1 MITFSIAV
9 VLLSAVAALLILQ
22 RAAGAARRAD
32 TDPTLGIYRRQLSEI
47 DELAERGLL
56 AQGELRTARAEVAR
70 RLLGAAQTAEMMPTD
85 APQPTVSRKLR
96 LAILAGAVITPL
108 LALGLY
114 VYRGSPGAVDQPFKE
129 RLRAWTQ
136 SDPGQLDAQRMA
148 AVLETVVK
156 SRPTDVEPLTF
167 LARAQAAYGDLPA
180 ATETLRKATRL
191 APKQPELWADLGQ
204 LLVMQNQGQE
214 NEASAQAFKQAM
226 QLAPK
231 IPSARYHLARGLIA
245 QGDVAEGLAGWR
257 ALLADLPPGEEHQA
271 LEQEIDA
278 TAKAGHLVAP
288 SAPAPAQQQASG
300 APAQD
305 GQLPAEGSDQRA
317 FIQSMVARLAARLQQ
332 SPDDPAG
339 WARLIRSYA
348 ILGDAPKMQSALDQ
362 AHKVFKNRPED
373 LKTVDNAMAGAQ

>member
-1 MITFSIAV
+1 
-9 VLLSAVAALLILQ
+9 
-22 RAAGAARRAD
+22 
-32 TDPTLGIYRRQLSEI
+32 
-47 DELAERGLL
+47 
-56 AQGELRTARAEVAR
+56 
-70 RLLGAAQTAEMMPTD
+70 
-85 APQPTVSRKLR
+85 
-96 LAILAGAVITPL
+96 
-108 LALGLY
+108 
-114 VYRGSPGAVDQPFKE
+114 
-129 RLRAWTQ
+129 
-136 SDPGQLDAQRMA
+136 MA

>member
-136 SDPGQLDAQRMA
+136 SDPGAWPPCWKPWSRAGQRM
-148 AVLETVVK
+148 
-156 SRPTDVEPLTF
+156 S
-167 LARAQAAYGDLPA
+167 
-180 ATETLRKATRL
+180 
-191 APKQPELWADLGQ
+191 
-204 LLVMQNQGQE
+204 
-214 NEASAQAFKQAM
+214 
-226 QLAPK
+226 
-231 IPSARYHLARGLIA
+231 
-245 QGDVAEGLAGWR
+245 
-257 ALLADLPPGEEHQA
+257 
-271 LEQEIDA
+271 
-278 TAKAGHLVAP
+278 
-288 SAPAPAQQQASG
+288 
-300 APAQD
+300 
-305 GQLPAEGSDQRA
+305 
-317 FIQSMVARLAARLQQ
+317 
-332 SPDDPAG
+332 SP
-339 WARLIRSYA
+339 
-348 ILGDAPKMQSALDQ
+348 
-362 AHKVFKNRPED
+362 
-373 LKTVDNAMAGAQ
+373 